1 MVIAVLL
8 VCLAA
13 SLVLSGAGL
22 WSVRRLLA
30 KPVPVPTSFPPI
42 TVLKPL
48 KGIDSELYENLLSIV
63 HQDYPSFEVIFGIED
78 PDDPAVQVALRVKN
92 ENPHVRIR
100 LATGAPLVGM
110 NPKVNTQLHMVRNAR
125 HDYILISDSNVRVG
139 SDYLRALAGELSDPS
154 VGLVHSVLVG
164 QGGDT
169 LGSLLENLQMNTV
182 TVYGASGMEHFTGLP
197 LVIGKSML
205 LKLSHLEEVGGLL
218 GVANRL
224 AEDYVL
230 GLRFH
235 AAGFKVRLSPY
246 RIGVVNSGWGLPRF
260 INRQL
265 RWSQM
270 RRNLT
275 LLPYLAEPLI
285 ITWIW
290 SALLIPAALL
300 AELSG
305 AGARGDPRGCALLA
319 PVIRFALESHQV
331 SRLRGTPISLR
342 ELACIPLKDLV
353 MLMVWVAGFVKR
365 TIDWRGTEALIG
377 RGTVLTPIAMAET
390 PADGPAS
397 IESLL

>member
-8 VCLAA
+8 VSLVA

-22 WSVRRLLA
+22 WAVRRLLA
-30 KPVPVPTSFPPI
+30 QPVPVPASFPPI

-48 KGIDSELYENLLSIV
+48 KGIDGGLYENLSSIV
-63 HQDYPSFEVIFGIED
+63 HQDYPDFEVIFGIED
-78 PDDPAVQVALRVKN
+78 PDDPAVEVALRVKN
-92 ENPHVRIR
+92 ENPQVRIR

-110 NPKVNTQLHMVRNAR
+110 NPKVNNLLHMVRYAR
-125 HDYILISDSNVRVG
+125 HDYVLISDSNVRVG
-139 SDYLRALAGELSDPS
+139 SDYLKALAGELADPA

-205 LKLSHLEEVGGLL
+205 LKLSNLERVGGLL
-218 GVANRL
+218 GVANLL

-230 GLRFH
+230 GRRFH

-246 RIGVVNSGWGLPRF
+246 RIGVVNAGWGLARF

-275 LLPYLAEPLI
+275 PLTYLFEPMM

-300 AELSG
+300 ADLP
-305 AGARGDPRGCALLA
+305 ALARGAIVAVALVA
-319 PVIRFALESHQV
+319 TMARFALESRQIA
-331 SRLRGTPISLR
+331 RLRGWPITLR
-342 ELACIPLKDLV
+342 ELACIPLKDLL
-353 MLMVWVAGFVKR
+353 MLMVWAAGFAKR
-365 TIDWRGTEALIG
+365 TIDWRGTQALIG
-377 RGTVLTPIAMAET
+377 RGTVLTPIAVA
-390 PADGPAS
+390 ADERAS
-397 IESLL
+397 VESVL